1 MPRYDKNPVLS
12 PAFAAALREPP
23 ARTRRRCLVAQLTAD
38 TKRTHQKQQARRL
51 ASIQRLSTTPICSRN
66 SVADD
71 RACTRVTLPN
81 LHGKEG
87 VEPFGREPTSTVAS
101 LTDMI
106 PKRVRLRGARTV
118 LNCRSRGRRSSRR
131 RYERTSRGRPQP
143 VSSGVEW
150 T

>member
-87 VEPFGREPTSTVAS
+87 VDGSSPSEGFRKIVAYGAS
-101 LTDMI
+101 VFADGT
-106 PKRVRLRGARTV
+106 RLARW
-118 LNCRSRGRRSSRR
+118 
-131 RYERTSRGRPQP
+131 RTQNGHAVVAASA
-143 VSSGVEW
+143 ENANF
-150 T
+150 